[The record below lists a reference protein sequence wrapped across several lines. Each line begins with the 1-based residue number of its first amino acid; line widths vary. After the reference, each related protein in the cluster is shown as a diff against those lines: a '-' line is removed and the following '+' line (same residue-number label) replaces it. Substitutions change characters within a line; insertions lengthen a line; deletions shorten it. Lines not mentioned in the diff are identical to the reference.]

1 MRYTS
6 TILVSSI
13 SALDNLKVGQWFT
26 NEIGQRGQFMGKT
39 QAGVSVVRWQNGK
52 METRDVKANK
62 PLRQFA
68 KIYGSK

>member
-1 MRYTS
+1 MRYTN
-6 TILVSSI
+6 TVFVSSI
-13 SALDNLKVGQWFT
+13 ASLDNLKVGQWFT
-26 NEIGQRGQFMGKT
+26 NEVGQRGQYMGKT
-39 QAGVSVVRWQNGK
+39 IAGVSVVRWQNGK

>member
-1 MRYTS
+1 MRYTP
-6 TILVSSI
+6 TIFVSSI
-13 SALDNLKVGQWFT
+13 AALNNLKVGQWFT
-26 NEIGQRGQFMGKT
+26 NEMGQRGQFMGKT

-62 PLRQFA
+62 PLRAFA

>member
-1 MRYTS
+1 MRYTK

-13 SALDNLKVGQWFT
+13 ASLDNLKIGQWFT
-26 NEIGQRGQFMGKT
+26 NEIGQRGQYMGKT

-52 METRDVKANK
+52 MQTRDVKANK
-62 PLRQFA
+62 PLRDFA

>member
-1 MRYTS
+1 MRYTK
-6 TILVSSI
+6 TIFVSSI
-13 SALDNLKVGQWFT
+13 ASLDGLKVGQWFQ
-26 NEIGQRGQFMGKT
+26 NEQNQRGQYLGKT

-52 METRDVKANK
+52 MKTRDVKANK

>member
-6 TILVSSI
+6 TIFVSSI
-13 SALDNLKVGQWFT
+13 AALDNLKVGQWFQ
-26 NEIGQRGQFMGKT
+26 NEQNQRGQYMGKT

-62 PLRQFA
+62 PLRAFA

>member
-1 MRYTS
+1 MRYTK
-6 TILVSSI
+6 TVLVSSI
-13 SALDNLKVGQWFT
+13 ATLDNLKVGQWFT
-26 NEIGQRGQFMGKT
+26 NEMGQRGQFMGKT